1 MSIITK
7 TNSSFVLVNNID
19 SANEKQKI
27 KVQILVLW
35 KANKNAAGISLEMV
49 LVDEEG
55 TRIHAQVEEDLSK
68 PHQKFLKEGQAV
80 IINAFQLKDYLG
92 EFRTNPYPYK
102 IGFFRTTK
110 VKPADGFPET
120 IPQKYFANFDQIL
133 SGQLDKNVLVDSD
146 DEDQHHPRYNC
157 EKCNDVYDI
166 IHCFYLVLRVSD
178 ESAGETKF
186 LLFNKTAEKLTGRYA
201 WELVNEAAQED
212 ASFMPQALTDLIG
225 RKLLF
230 KISIGPDNKQGSN
243 SAYVVDLV
251 VDDAAMIEEFEAQPI
266 PQAPMHRWHSI
277 R

>member
-133 SGQLDKNVLVDSD
+133 SGQLDKNVLHIKTKG
-146 DEDQHHPRYNC
+146 QNNT
-157 EKCNDVYDI
+157 KLDI
-166 IHCFYLVLRVSD
+166 VLRDAMNVHLTCTLWSNFAKKVM
-178 ESAGETKF
+178 EYTEKNNATIVICVIKF
-186 LLFNKTAEKLTGRYA
+186 ACIKDYKGKL
-201 WELVNEAAQED
+201 
-212 ASFMPQALTDLIG
+212 
-225 RKLLF
+225 
-230 KISIGPDNKQGSN
+230 
-243 SAYVVDLV
+243 
-251 VDDAAMIEEFEAQPI
+251 
-266 PQAPMHRWHSI
+266 
-277 R
+277 

>member
-35 KANKNAAGISLEMV
+35 KANKNAAGISLEM
-49 LVDEEG
+49 G

-92 EFRTNPYPYK
+92 EFRTNLYPYK

-133 SGQLDKNVLVDSD
+133 SGQLDKNVLVD
-146 DEDQHHPRYNC
+146 
-157 EKCNDVYDI
+157 K
-166 IHCFYLVLRVSD
+166 FYVI
-178 ESAGETKF
+178 GQI
-186 LLFNKTAEKLTGRYA
+186 
-201 WELVNEAAQED
+201 VNV
-212 ASFMPQALTDLIG
+212 
-225 RKLLF
+225 
-230 KISIGPDNKQGSN
+230 GP
-243 SAYVVDLV
+243 L
-251 VDDAAMIEEFEAQPI
+251 
-266 PQAPMHRWHSI
+266 
-277 R
+277 